1 MSIRDVVASKRDRL
15 GLLRPVMLLR
25 MLRSRYSLGKE
36 VRHHPM
42 ITETRITIETPEG
55 AELPL
60 TPVGVGA
67 RIAAFAIDVLIRAGV
82 NIALATVLG
91 VTGHAGMGISLI
103 FFFLLEWFY
112 PVVFEVWFN
121 GQTPGK
127 KQLDIAVVN
136 DDGTPVSFAA
146 SLLRNLLRVVDFL
159 PMAYITALVCCMS
172 NKHFKRVGDL
182 AAGTLVVYVGSK
194 RAAPTIAVDEALP
207 VPSDFS
213 TEEQRA
219 LLEFVERCPQLSQER
234 QAELA
239 SILAP
244 LVGTR
249 HPTATLLKMANSLLG
264 AR

>member
-1 MSIRDVVASKRDRL
+1 M
-15 GLLRPVMLLR
+15 
-25 MLRSRYSLGKE
+25 
-36 VRHHPM
+36 RHQPM

-67 RIAAFAIDVLIRAGV
+67 RIAAFAIDVLIRAGA
-82 NIALATVLG
+82 NIALSVVLG
-91 VTGHAGMGISLI
+91 VTGHAGMGVSLI

-159 PMAYITALVCCMS
+159 PMAYVTALVCCMS
-172 NKHFKRVGDL
+172 NAHFKRVGDL
-182 AAGTLVVYVGSK
+182 AAGTLVVYLGRK
-194 RAAPTIAVDEALP
+194 REAPALPVDEALP
-207 VPSDFS
+207 VPADFS
-213 TEEQRA
+213 TQEQRA
-219 LLEFVERCPQLSQER
+219 LLEFAERCPQLSPER

-239 SILAP
+239 SILRP
-244 LVGTR
+244 IIGPQQPV
-249 HPTATLLKMANSLLG
+249 HTLLKMANSLLG